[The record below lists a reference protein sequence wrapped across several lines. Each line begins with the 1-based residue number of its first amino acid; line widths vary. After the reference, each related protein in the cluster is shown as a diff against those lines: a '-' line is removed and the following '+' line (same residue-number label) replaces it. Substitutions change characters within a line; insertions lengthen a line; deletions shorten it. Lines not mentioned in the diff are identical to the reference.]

1 MPAWCGSADNMWPPP
16 PLLPPPRC
24 HRCCSTKLRLLHA
37 EQLTLRYVNLLCLPV
52 CTLKQNDDSTQPPI
66 REGQNLPDLGKCSA
80 FYCTS
85 FTSSACCPAIL
96 LEKLSESL
104 CGNSSNIQCVL
115 SQSLRTRSIA
125 GIAAAPYR
133 RALQE
138 VTALAALQLLWKGI
152 SLPNLSRGFR
162 LPSCNLRHPGAQ
174 DDLWQLLKRT
184 KLLER
189 TVPVLLLQHG
199 QE

>member
-1 MPAWCGSADNMWPPP
+1 MARPICG
-16 PLLPPPRC
+16 RR
-24 HRCCSTKLRLLHA
+24 RCCSTKLRLHA

-52 CTLKQNDDSTQPPI
+52 CTLKQNDNSTQPPI

-80 FYCTS
+80 FYCSS
-85 FTSSACCPAIL
+85 FTTSACCPAIL
-96 LEKLSESL
+96 LPGKISL
-104 CGNSSNIQCVL
+104 ATRLISNACYVC
-115 SQSLRTRSIA
+115 SHNPCSLYRGYCCCCRT
-125 GIAAAPYR
+125 APYR

-138 VTALAALQLLWKGI
+138 VTALAALQLLWQGV

-174 DDLWQLLKRT
+174 DDLRQLLKRT
-184 KLLER
+184 KLFEWTL
-189 TVPVLLLQHG
+189 PVLCLQHG